1 MSGSTLTDYK
11 LSKVIKMGELFNKMT
26 SAEALMEAYRLSC
39 IGSDWKES
47 VQRYGVELWANTWKL
62 QTSLRNGTYRQQPF
76 VEFDINERGKH
87 RHIKAISIADR
98 VVQRS
103 LCDNVLTPCTE
114 PYLIYDNGASQKGK
128 GVSFTRNRLK
138 EHLSWHYRKYGNVG
152 YIVLTDFHDFFGSL
166 DHAYLL
172 SQYERVIPDEEVMNL
187 IRYLVSLNGNVGL
200 GIGSQISQNAGVFY
214 PTRLDQ
220 YFKTVCG
227 IKPYAAY
234 MDDRYAIF
242 PTKDEAHRYLEAFR
256 DQTTLIKLEVNER
269 KTQIRPISRP
279 FTFLKYQYFLTD
291 TGKVIERPGKETFI
305 RERRRLKKYKNKGLS
320 QETIS
325 GVYKSWRG
333 NLKNCHYRVSKM
345 DELYKSL
352 YGEKCW

>member
-1 MSGSTLTDYK
+1 MGTLFD
-11 LSKVIKMGELFNKMT
+11 KMT

-47 VQRYGVELWANTWKL
+47 VQRYGIEIWANTWKL
-62 QTSLRNGTYRQQPF
+62 QTSLRDGTYRQKPY

-87 RHIKAISIADR
+87 RHIKAVSIEDR

-114 PYLIYDNGASQKGK
+114 PYLIYDNGASQVGK
-128 GVSFTRNRLK
+128 GISFTRKRLK
-138 EHLSWHYRKYGNVG
+138 EHLAWHYRHYGNHG
-152 YIVLTDFHDFFGSL
+152 YVVLTDFHNFFGSL

-172 SQYERVIPDEEVMNL
+172 SEYSMVIPDERVITLMEYL
-187 IRYLVSLNGNVGL
+187 ISLNGEVGL

-220 YFKTVCG
+220 YFKTVCR

-242 PTKDEAHRYLEAFR
+242 PTKEEAHEYLR
-256 DQTTLIKLEVNER
+256 DFYEQSKLIKLEVNEK
-269 KTQIRPISRP
+269 KTQIRPLDKG
-279 FTFLKYQYFLTD
+279 FTFLKYRYFLTE
-291 TGKVIERPGKETFI
+291 TGKIVERPGKETFI

-320 QETIS
+320 KDTIENA
-325 GVYKSWRG
+325 YKSWRG
-333 NLKNCHYRVSKM
+333 NLKRCHYRIKKM
-345 DELYKSL
+345 DELYKNI
-352 YGEKCW
+352 YGKGVRR